1 MESLLKLYPAP
12 AEFALLTPTLDWLES
27 VCDIID
33 DARLPVNRDEDGMR
47 LWRRAGPGDSG
58 LCCWMFRCARSAG

>member
-1 MESLLKLYPAP
+1 MESVLKLCPER
-12 AEFALLTPTLDWLES
+12 AEFGVLTPTLDWLES

-47 LWRRAGPGDSG
+47 LWR
-58 LCCWMFRCARSAG
+58 